1 MARTITKQCPR
12 VLLPNNTYRIHAR
25 EFTLAEPVEGTLVM
39 PTYLSITRVLFIKT
53 WYRVRR
59 RVSHARSLTT
69 TCIPGVAF
77 PTSTQKSPEIGSILP
92 MEWIQ
97 RDNITRACFIQS
109 GFKLTEKRKG
119 RVMTG
124 YWKNDKEM
132 DERGIIRD
140 DFRDSFFLFSDFC
153 ITVFRLLFSWEGRE
167 GSLVKL
173 YVEQY
178 LYISLGKWS
187 I

>member
-69 TCIPGVAF
+69 CIPGVAF
-77 PTSTQKSPEIGSILP
+77 RMSTNRLK
-92 MEWIQ
+92 
-97 RDNITRACFIQS
+97 RAPNQINFADGMDTEKQHYVSLFHPI
-109 GFKLTEKRKG
+109 KLTEK
-119 RVMTG
+119 
-124 YWKNDKEM
+124 WKDRGDWILEKRWFASIKKWMKE
-132 DERGIIRD
+132 ELRD
-140 DFRDSFFLFSDFC
+140 DFRDFFSF
-153 ITVFRLLFSWEGRE
+153 
-167 GSLVKL
+167 
-173 YVEQY
+173 
-178 LYISLGKWS
+178 
-187 I
+187 